1 MNQLLNS
8 TAIYR
13 VGCYDTEIDLF
24 ESQYLVPQGVT
35 YNSYA
40 IVDEKVAILDTVD
53 PRKTDEWLA
62 NLDEVLGDR
71 RPDYLVVHHM
81 EPDHAGSVAHLT
93 QRYPQMKLIGNAK
106 TFPMLQQFTGV
117 DYTDRAVVVK
127 EGDVVELGQHSLTFV
142 MAPMV
147 HWPEAMVSYE
157 ATEKVLFS
165 ADGFGRFGD
174 GNPDTEWVEEAR
186 RYYLNIVGKFGPQ
199 VQALLKK
206 ASGLDI
212 AAICPLHGPVLTG
225 DAMGVALEKYNLW
238 STYQPEE
245 KGVLVAYAS
254 IHGNTAK
261 AAQELAKNLKDEGVK
276 VDVVDLTREDWSKAV
291 AKAFQYTNLVLAA
304 ATYDNGVFTP
314 MANFLYRL
322 KTKAFQNRTVALV
335 ENGTWAPLAAKEM
348 RASLEQMKNI
358 TVLDQVVTIRSA
370 LDETSRAALGELA
383 QAVKASLA

>member
-1 MNQLLNS
+1 M
-8 TAIYR
+8 TTVTEAIRY
-13 VGCYDTEIDLF
+13 VGVNDHQVDLF
-24 ESQYLVPQGVT
+24 EGQYPVPNGMA
-35 YNSYA
+35 YNSYV

-53 PRKTDEWLA
+53 PRKTGEWLA

-71 RPDYLVVHHM
+71 QPDYLVVHHM
-81 EPDHAGSVAHLT
+81 EPDHAGSVAQVA

-106 TFPMLQQFTGV
+106 TFPMLRQFTGV

-127 EGDVVELGQHSLTFV
+127 EGDVVELGEHSLTFV

-157 ATEKVLFS
+157 AKEKVLFS

-174 GNPDTEWVEEAR
+174 DNPETEWVEEAR
-186 RYYLNIVGKFGPQ
+186 RYYLNIVGKYGPQ

-206 ASGLDI
+206 AAGLDI
-212 AAICPLHGPVLTG
+212 AVVAPLHGPVLTG
-225 DAMGVALEKYNLW
+225 DAIGLALEKYTQW

-261 AAQELAKNLKDEGVK
+261 AALELVDMLRAEGVK
-276 VDVVDLTREDWSKAV
+276 VEAIDLTREDWAKAV

-304 ATYDNGVFTP
+304 STYDNFVFTP
-314 MANFLYRL
+314 MATFLYRL

-348 RASLEQMKNI
+348 RAALDQLKNI
-358 TVLDQVVTIRSA
+358 TVMDQVVTIRSA
-370 LDETSRAALGELA
+370 LDDTSRAALGELA
-383 QAVKASLA
+383 KAVKATLD

>member
-35 YNSYA
+35 YNSYV

-174 GNPDTEWVEEAR
+174 GNPDTEWVEEGR

>member
-13 VGCYDTEIDLF
+13 VGCYDPDIDLF
-24 ESQYLVPQGVT
+24 ESQYVVPQGVT
-35 YNSYA
+35 YNSYVIA
-40 IVDEKVAILDTVD
+40 DEKVAILDTVD
-53 PRKTDEWLA
+53 PRKTQEWLA

-71 RPDYLVVHHM
+71 QPDYLVVHHM
-81 EPDHAGSVAHLT
+81 EPDHAGSVAQLA
-93 QRYPQMKLIGNAK
+93 QRYPQMKLIGNGK
-106 TFPMLQQFTGV
+106 TFPMLKQFTGV
-117 DYTDRAVVVK
+117 DYADRAVVVK
-127 EGDVVELGQHSLTFV
+127 EGDVVELGEHSLTFV

-157 ATEKVLFS
+157 AKEKVLFS

-174 GNPDTEWVEEAR
+174 DNPETEWVEEAR
-186 RYYLNIVGKFGPQ
+186 RYYLNIVGKYGPQ

-206 ASGLDI
+206 AAGLDI
-212 AAICPLHGPVLTG
+212 AVVAPLHGPVLTG
-225 DAMGVALEKYNLW
+225 DAIGVALEKYNLW
-238 STYQPEE
+238 SSYQPEE

-261 AAQELAKNLKDEGVK
+261 AALELVDMLKAEGVK
-276 VDVVDLTREDWSKAV
+276 VEAIDLTREDWAKAV
-291 AKAFQYTNLVLAA
+291 AKSFQYTNLVLAA
-304 ATYDNGVFTP
+304 ATYDNFVFTP
-314 MANFLYRL
+314 MATFLYRL

-348 RASLEQMKNI
+348 RVALDQLKNI

-370 LDETSRAALGELA
+370 LDENSRKALAELA
-383 QAVKASLA
+383 QAVKATLD

>member
-1 MNQLLNS
+1 M
-8 TAIYR
+8 YR
-13 VGCYDTEIDLF
+13 VGCYDAEIDLF

-35 YNSYA
+35 YNSYV

-53 PRKTDEWLA
+53 PRKTEEWLS

-71 RPDYLVVHHM
+71 QPDYLVIHHM
-81 EPDHAGSVAHLT
+81 EPDHAGSVARLA
-93 QRYPQMKLIGNAK
+93 QRYPQMQLIGNAK

-117 DYTDRAVVVK
+117 DYTQRAVVVK
-127 EGDVVELGQHSLTFV
+127 ERDVVELGQHSLTFL

-174 GNPDTEWVEEAR
+174 GNSDTDWVEEAR

-206 ASGLDI
+206 ASALEI

-225 DAMGVALEKYNLW
+225 DTVGVALEKYNLW

-261 AAQELAKNLKDEGVK
+261 AALELVEMLRAQGVQ
-276 VDVVDLTREDWSKAV
+276 VEAVDLTREDWSKAV

-314 MANFLYRL
+314 MVNFLYRL

-348 RASLEQMKNI
+348 RAALDQMKNI
-358 TVLDQVVTIRSA
+358 TILDGVVTVRST
-370 LDETSRAALGELA
+370 LDEASRAALGQLA
-383 QAVKASLA
+383 QVVKSSLA

>member
-8 TAIYR
+8 TSIYR
-13 VGCYDTEIDLF
+13 VGCYDPDIDLF
-24 ESQYLVPQGVT
+24 ESQYVVPQGVT
-35 YNSYA
+35 YNSYV

-53 PRKTDEWLA
+53 PRKTQEWLA

-71 RPDYLVVHHM
+71 QPDYLVVHHM
-81 EPDHAGSVAHLT
+81 EPDHAGSVAQVA

-106 TFPMLQQFTGV
+106 TFPMLKQFTGV
-117 DYTDRAVVVK
+117 DYTYRAVVVK
-127 EGDVVELGQHSLTFV
+127 EGDVVELGEHSLTFV

-157 ATEKVLFS
+157 AKEKVLFS

-174 GNPDTEWVEEAR
+174 GNPETEWVEEAR

-206 ASGLDI
+206 AAGLDI
-212 AAICPLHGPVLTG
+212 AVVAPLHGPVLTG
-225 DAMGVALEKYNLW
+225 DAIGLALEKYTQW

-261 AAQELAKNLKDEGVK
+261 AALELVEMLKAEGVK
-276 VDVVDLTREDWSKAV
+276 VEAIDLTREDWAKAV

-304 ATYDNGVFTP
+304 STYDNFVFTP
-314 MANFLYRL
+314 MATFLYRL

-348 RASLEQMKNI
+348 RAALDQLKNI
-358 TVLDQVVTIRSA
+358 TVMDQVVTIRSA
-370 LDETSRAALGELA
+370 LDDTSRAALGELA
-383 QAVKASLA
+383 KAVKATLD

>member
-13 VGCYDTEIDLF
+13 VGCYDTDIDLF
-24 ESQYLVPQGVT
+24 ESQYVVPQGVT
-35 YNSYA
+35 YNSYV

-53 PRKTDEWLA
+53 PRKTGEWLA

-71 RPDYLVVHHM
+71 QPDYLVVHHM
-81 EPDHAGSVAHLT
+81 EPDHAGSIAQLA
-93 QRYPQMKLIGNAK
+93 QRYPQMQLIGNAK
-106 TFPMLQQFTGV
+106 TFPMLKQFTGV

-127 EGDVVELGQHSLTFV
+127 EGDVVELGEHSLTFV

-157 ATEKVLFS
+157 AKEKVLFS

-174 GNPDTEWVEEAR
+174 DNPETEWVEEAR
-186 RYYLNIVGKFGPQ
+186 RYYLNIVGKYGPQ

-206 ASGLDI
+206 AAGLDI
-212 AAICPLHGPVLTG
+212 AVVAPLHGPVLTG
-225 DAMGVALEKYNLW
+225 DAIGLALEKYNLW
-238 STYQPEE
+238 SSYQPEE

-261 AAQELAKNLKDEGVK
+261 AALELVDMLKAEGVK
-276 VDVVDLTREDWSKAV
+276 VEAIDLTREDWAKAV
-291 AKAFQYTNLVLAA
+291 AKSFQYTNLVLAA
-304 ATYDNGVFTP
+304 STYDNFVFTP
-314 MANFLYRL
+314 MATFLYRL

-348 RASLEQMKNI
+348 RGALEQLKNI
-358 TVLDQVVTIRSA
+358 TILDQVVTIRSA
-370 LDETSRAALGELA
+370 LDDTSRGALGELA
-383 QAVKASLA
+383 QAVKATLA